1 MNERKRTW
9 LITGVSTGLGRAL
22 AEAVLSRGEVVIG
35 TLRKREQLAEFEALA
50 PGRAIAKLLDVTDRE
65 RVYASVTQAIQAAGG
80 IDVVVNNA
88 GYGLSGAAEEVS
100 DSEIRHQ
107 METNFFGLVAV
118 TQAALPFMRA
128 QKHGHI
134 VNISSVA
141 GYKGILGMSIY
152 SASKFAVEGF
162 SEGLAAEAGHLGI
175 KVTIVEPGAF
185 RTHWASNSAIVRSAR
200 VIEEYAPTAGVVRAG
215 LAKMDGHQEN
225 DPAKGAIAII
235 AVVDSPHPPLHLP
248 LGPDSVRYLRDK
260 LAAMTQELAAWEA
273 VSLNTGFDS
282 PAVR

>member
-22 AEAVLSRGEVVIG
+22 AEAVLSRGEAVIG

-65 RVYASVTQAIQAAGG
+65 RVYAGVTQAIQAVGG

-215 LAKMDGHQEN
+215 LAKMDGQQEN

-273 VSLNTGFDS
+273 VSLKTGFDS